1 MNVNRDNYEEFFL
14 LYVDGELNI
23 QQQEMVELF
32 ATANPDLQQELQLL
46 LQTKL
51 AIEDTFTFDKDALY
65 KQINQGVNST
75 NYEEKFLLYVDQELD
90 ITTKTEVETFVLQHP
105 ETQTD
110 FTLLKQTKLP
120 VENIVCPDKESL
132 YKKEEKPVIVM
143 WAKRLAV
150 AAAILFFAIM
160 AWLLIPNTTTVIN
173 TPTAK
178 SSTKEKNIIPSATP
192 NIVNP
197 LTTDNTNPQQ
207 HNNSTVAITGVE
219 TKNNAIKKE
228 VIPFTKK
235 QIKTTQQPSTKN
247 ALVIVEKQ
255 NNTIN
260 NTIIPN
266 TQKQKIIIT
275 ANNTIK
281 QDQPIKAI
289 TSNPLEATSTLVANT
304 ITASIIVQ
312 PTVYKQLQT
321 EEEEQDKNVSI
332 GTMQVSKTKLVNAL
346 KKAKKLFSIPQKDD
360 YVSTNKSA
368 YTNTLR

>member
-32 ATANPDLQQELQLL
+32 ATANSDLQQELQLL

-51 AIEDTFTFDKDALY
+51 AVEDTFTFDKDALY

-90 ITTKTEVETFVLQHP
+90 TTTKIEVETFVLQHP

-178 SSTKEKNIIPSATP
+178 SSTKEKNIIPSVTP

-197 LTTDNTNPQQ
+197 LTTNNTNPQQ

-219 TKNNAIKKE
+219 TKNNTIKKE
-228 VIPFTKK
+228 VIPSTNK
-235 QIKTTQQPSTKN
+235 QQKTTQQTPIENTIAK
-247 ALVIVEKQ
+247 VEKQ
-255 NNTIN
+255 NNTTN
-260 NTIIPN
+260 NTVV
-266 TQKQKIIIT
+266 
-275 ANNTIK
+275 ANNIIK

-289 TSNPLEATSTLVANT
+289 TSKPLEATNTLVANT

-360 YVSTNKSA
+360 YVSNDKSA